1 MSDSYVKL
9 ALALA
14 EQHLRELHFAIVARD
29 SIRVRT
35 VLGPTAQ
42 AISVVWAAF
51 EGDRSLTEEQA
62 ISAGLPSD
70 VVRDAW
76 SLRRPGG
83 LSWHA
88 HVVALMKLRTELRRI
103 VVIHQEQRGASLP
116 EMSQEAQDRILL
128 TIACLNLSLRLPA
141 QPV

>member
-1 MSDSYVKL
+1 MSDSYVTAAIVL
-9 ALALA
+9 AKQRLPA
-14 EQHLRELHFAIVARD
+14 HFAYIGTK
-29 SIRVRT
+29 SLRVRS
-35 VLGPTAQ
+35 VLGATAQ
-42 AISVVWAAF
+42 AVSIVWAVF

-88 HVVALMKLRTELRRI
+88 HVVALMKLRPELRRI
-103 VVIHQEQRGASLP
+103 VVLHLEERVKIP
-116 EMSQEAQDRILL
+116 ERTQEAQDLL
-128 TIACLNLSLRLPA
+128 LLAVECLNLSLRLSA
-141 QPV
+141 QPG

>member
-1 MSDSYVKL
+1 MSDSYVTAAIAFAK
-9 ALALA
+9 
-14 EQHLRELHFAIVARD
+14 QRLRMHFAAVGT
-29 SIRVRT
+29 SSLRVRS
-35 VLGPTAQ
+35 VLGATAQ
-42 AISVVWAAF
+42 AVSIVWAVF

-88 HVVALMKLRTELRRI
+88 HVVALMKLRPELRRI
-103 VVIHQEQRGASLP
+103 VVLHLEERVKIP
-116 EMSQEAQDRILL
+116 ERTQEAQDLL
-128 TIACLNLSLRLPA
+128 LLAVECLNLSLRLSA
-141 QPV
+141 QPG